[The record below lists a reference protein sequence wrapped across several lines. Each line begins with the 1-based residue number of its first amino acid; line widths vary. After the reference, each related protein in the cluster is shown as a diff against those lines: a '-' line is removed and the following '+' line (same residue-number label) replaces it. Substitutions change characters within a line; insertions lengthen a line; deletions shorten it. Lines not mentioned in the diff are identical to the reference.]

1 MGMSTRRTPL
11 AKNKNI
17 DLTPEEIAYYQGNWV
32 AFIEDQILCLTPEQ
46 VYENKRGARVEPEQ
60 KEIVTA
66 VQNNMRVSARSG
78 HGIGKTAADGFIV
91 ITFISLYENAR
102 IIITGSKYD
111 QLKMTT
117 WAEIGKFYMRSRV
130 RDLLEYTAEKLV
142 FKASPQTWFASIVT
156 ARDQESITGLHEDH
170 VLVVVDE
177 ASGEAID
184 KMRDA
189 LMGCLTGPNNHIL
202 LCGNPTRTQGWFFDT
217 FHTDAALWK
226 HLHYNAENS
235 SLVSPESIEY
245 WRKKYDV
252 NSPQYM
258 VRVLGEFPPGNPRAI
273 IPWDKVNAAMDR
285 HENGEWKAAGPLE
298 IGVDPAFEGDD
309 LATIAIR
316 QGNVLHRIVTHPKAT
331 PIELNRFVVQDIRDA
346 RRDFNCPSDRIKVKV
361 DAHGGYAASLI
372 EALTLNE
379 NDNVDVVPIYSNAS
393 ATDAEYKGYGT
404 QMWFD
409 VGADIDELVLCRDEF
424 LLDELAGREW
434 RPAEGVMVIR
444 MESKIDFKSRLGRS
458 PDRADACVLAFA
470 GGPKKI
476 FTQGTSNVMSTNF
489 TVDWEIRHAF
499 DSTWNGPVACEIM
512 HYVGLV
518 MGKDLTLGGIG
529 AMYEYFRNKL
539 WIYTEYWQDTPL
551 VTELGASLRE
561 KSRMGMYNADYREPN
576 IVGNAL
582 MFKETGG
589 RRPLAD
595 VFREQARVVVRE
607 PVRYDEFGAIALGV
621 EMFNAEKV
629 TVHVSCP
636 IARKQLSLWSVRD
649 KKVQEDEALMC
660 KALLLILSEVRRRKR
675 PEPQGAHRQDYQRV
689 AGPQADTSKRPE
701 RWMAR

>member
-1 MGMSTRRTPL
+1 M
-11 AKNKNI
+11 AKNKDV
-17 DLTPEEIAYYQGNWV
+17 DLTLDEWRYYQQNWV
-32 AFIEDQILCLTPEQ
+32 AFIEDQIMCLTPDQ
-46 VYENKRGARVEPEQ
+46 VYENREGSRVEPEQ
-60 KEIVTA
+60 RELITA
-66 VQNNMRVSARSG
+66 VQNHPRVTARSG
-78 HGIGKTAADGFIV
+78 HGVGKTATVALIV
-91 ITFISLYENAR
+91 NTFIYLYENAR

-117 WAEIGKFYMRSRV
+117 WAEVGKWFLRSRLQ
-130 RDLLEYTAEKLV
+130 DCLEYTAEKLV
-142 FKASPQTWFASIVT
+142 FKTSPQTWFANIVT

-177 ASGEAID
+177 ASGENID
-184 KMRDA
+184 KMRDG

-217 FHTDAALWK
+217 FHTDASLWK
-226 HLHYNAENS
+226 HLHYNAEDS
-235 SLVSPESIEY
+235 SLVSQESIEY
-245 WRKKYDV
+245 WSKKYDK

-273 IPWDKVNAAMDR
+273 MAWDKVNAAMER
-285 HENGEWKAAGPLE
+285 YENGDWTASGPLE
-298 IGVDPAFEGDD
+298 VGVDPALEGDD

-316 QGNVLHRIVTHPKAT
+316 QGKVLHRVVTHPKAT
-331 PIELNRFVVQDIRDA
+331 PSELNRFVITAIREA
-346 RRDFNCPSDRIKVKV
+346 RRDFNCPTDRIKVKV
-361 DAHGGYAASLI
+361 DAHGGYGSALI

-379 NDNVDVVPIYSNAS
+379 TDNVDVVPIYSNAK
-393 ATDAEYKGYGT
+393 ATDPEYKNYGT

-409 VGADIDELVLCRDEF
+409 VGGGIDDLVLVRDEF
-424 LLDELAGREW
+424 LLDELSGREW
-434 RPAEGVMVIR
+434 RPADMTVIR
-444 MESKIDFKSRLGRS
+444 MESKVDFKARITRS
-458 PDRADACVLAFA
+458 PDRADAVVLAFA

-476 FTQGTSNVMSTNF
+476 FTQKSAGVMASAF
-489 TVDWEIRHAF
+489 TVDWEVRHAF
-499 DSTWNGPVACEIM
+499 DPTWNGPVACEIL

-518 MGKDLTLGGIG
+518 LGSDLTLGGIG
-529 AMYEYFRNKL
+529 AIYEYFRNKL

-551 VTELGASLRE
+551 VTDLAASLRE
-561 KSRMGMYNADYREPN
+561 KSRMGLYYADYREPN
-576 IVGNAL
+576 IVGNDV

-595 VFREQARVVVRE
+595 VFREQAKVVVRE
-607 PVRYDEFGAIALGV
+607 PVRYDEFGAIAMGV
-621 EMFNAEKV
+621 QMFSEEKV

-649 KKVQEDEALMC
+649 KKVQDDEALMC

-675 PEPQGAHRQDYQRV
+675 PEPQGVQRGDYQRV
-689 AGPQADTSKRPE
+689 DAPKIETAKRPE